1 MAVQNEKR
9 ITREIYIGKPNK
21 GTVIVGGNYPIAIQ
35 SMCNTKTHDWKTT
48 VEQIHALEKEKCEI
62 VRVAV
67 PDFESA
73 KALPKIIEN
82 INIPLVADIHFDH
95 RLAVESIKNGVDK
108 IRINPGNIGASEK
121 VEEVVNAAKKAGVVI
136 RIGINAGSLEKEL
149 LEKHGHPTPEA
160 LIESA
165 ENGIKFCEKLGFHDI
180 VVSLKTTEVL
190 DFIRAHRMFADNC
203 EYPLHVGVTEAGTLI
218 PGVVRNAIGVG
229 TLLQEGIGNTI
240 RVSLTADPVQE
251 IKAAKEILK
260 ALDMYHKEPI
270 IKSCPTCSR
279 TEINVET
286 LAHEV
291 EKLTAH
297 IEKPIKIAVMGC
309 VVNGPGES
317 READYGIA
325 GGRKHGALYRK
336 GEFVK
341 TVPESKLLDELL
353 TLIKQDHA

>member
-1 MAVQNEKR
+1 MAVHTR
-9 ITREIYIGKPNK
+9 RHLTREIRIGKPNK
-21 GTVIVGGNYPIAIQ
+21 GALIIGGNYPVAIQ
-35 SMCNTKTHDWKTT
+35 SMCNTKTYDWKTT

-67 PDFESA
+67 PDFQAAE
-73 KALPKIIEN
+73 ALPKIIEN

-95 RLAVESIKNGVDK
+95 RLAIESIKNGVDK
-108 IRINPGNIGASEK
+108 IRINPGNIGSPEK
-121 VEEVVNAAKKAGVVI
+121 VEEVVTAAKKAGVVI

-149 LEKHGHPTPEA
+149 LEKYSHPTPEA

-165 ENGIKFCEKLGFHDI
+165 ENGIKFCEKLGFEDL
-180 VVSLKTTEVL
+180 VVSLKTTEVP
-190 DFIRAHRMFADNC
+190 DFIETHRMFAEHC
-203 EYPLHVGVTEAGTLI
+203 KYPLHIGVTEAGTLI
-218 PGVVRNAIGVG
+218 PGVVRNSIGIG

-240 RVSLTADPVQE
+240 RVSLTADPMQE
-251 IKAAKEILK
+251 VKAAKEILK

-279 TEINVET
+279 TEIDVEK
-286 LAHEV
+286 LAREV

-325 GGRKHGALYRK
+325 GGRKQGALYRK
-336 GEFVK
+336 GELVK
-341 TVPESKLLDELL
+341 TVPESELL
-353 TLIKQDHA
+353 NELLALIKQDYA

>member
-1 MAVQNEKR
+1 MAVQKMKR
-9 ITREIYIGKPNK
+9 VTREICIGKPAV
-21 GTVIVGGNYPIAIQ
+21 TIGGDHPIAIQ

-48 VEQIHALEKEKCEI
+48 VEQIRELEKEKCEI

-67 PDFESA
+67 PDLRA
-73 KALPKIIEN
+73 ARVLPKIIEN

-95 RLAVESIKNGVDK
+95 RLAVESIKNGADK
-108 IRINPGNIGASEK
+108 IRINPGNIGAPEK

-149 LEKHGHPTPEA
+149 LEKYGHPTPEA

-165 ENGIKFCEKLGFHDI
+165 ENGIKFCEKLGFYDI
-180 VVSLKTTEVL
+180 VVSLKTTDVS

-203 EYPLHVGVTEAGTLI
+203 KYPLHIGITDAGTLI
-218 PGVVRNAIGVG
+218 PGVVRNAVGVG

-240 RVSLTADPVQE
+240 RVSLTADPVRE

-270 IKSCPTCSR
+270 VKSCPTCSR

-325 GGRKHGALYRK
+325 GGIKQGALYRK

-341 TVPESKLLDELL
+341 TASESELL
-353 TLIKQDHA
+353 NELLALIKRDYE